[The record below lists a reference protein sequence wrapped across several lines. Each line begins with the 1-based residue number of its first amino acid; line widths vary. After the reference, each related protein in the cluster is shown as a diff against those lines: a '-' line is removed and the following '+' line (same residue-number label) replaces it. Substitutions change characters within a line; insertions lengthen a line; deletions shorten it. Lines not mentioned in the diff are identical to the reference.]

1 MTPIVIDVR
10 SAQDA
15 QDVVHRA
22 VQALAEGQ
30 LVAFPTETVYGL
42 AASALNE
49 QAVKQL
55 LAAKGRAT
63 GHALT
68 LAVKSA
74 DEALDYVPE
83 IDALGRRLARR
94 CWPGPV
100 TLVLPDNH
108 PDSLVRQLPLSV
120 QKQVVPNGTIGLR
133 VPAHRLVL
141 EVLRLMTGPLVLSSA
156 NRTGQPAAVTADE
169 VVSALQDD
177 VGLVLDDGRSQFAQP
192 SSVVQVE
199 GGQMKVLRAGVVSE
213 ATLGRLASLLILFV
227 CTGNTCRSPMAELLC
242 RKLIADKMKC
252 KVDELD
258 DRGVIVLSAGIA
270 AASGGGATSEAIQ
283 VMNDRGLDLSGH
295 VSQPVSDRL
304 IRHADIVFTM
314 TDGHR
319 QAIVGHWHEA
329 APRTFLLC
337 GEQVDVSDPI
347 GGPRELYQRCAEQ
360 IEAAIVRRLDEMNL
374 IPST

>member
-30 LVAFPTETVYGL
+30 LVAFPTETVYGI

-49 QAVKQL
+49 AAVMQL
-55 LAAKGRAT
+55 MAVKGRAQ

-74 DEALDYVPE
+74 DEALDYVPD
-83 IDALGRRLARR
+83 IDDLGRRLARR

-108 PDSLVRQLPLSV
+108 PDSLLRQLPVNV

-156 NRTGQPAAVTADE
+156 NRSGEPDAVTADE
-169 VVSALQDD
+169 VVNALQDQ

-192 SSVVQVE
+192 SSVVQVD
-199 GGQMKVLRAGVVSE
+199 GGKMKVLRAGVVSE
-213 ATLGRLASLLILFV
+213 ATLGRLASVLILFV

-242 RKLIADKMKC
+242 RKLIADRLGC
-252 KVDELD
+252 KVDELE
-258 DRGVIVLSAGIA
+258 DRGVSVVSAGIA
-270 AASGGGATSEAIQ
+270 AASGGAATAEAID
-283 VMNDRGLDLSGH
+283 VMSDHGLDLSAH

-304 IRHADIVFTM
+304 VRHADIVFTM

-319 QAIVGHWHEA
+319 QAIVGHWRDA
-329 APRTFLLC
+329 AARTYLLC
-337 GEQVDVSDPI
+337 GDQGDVSDPI
-347 GGPRELYQRCAEQ
+347 GGPKELYQRCADQ
-360 IEAAIVRRLDEMNL
+360 IEAAIAQRLDQLNL
-374 IPST
+374 IPSS